1 MRPWLLILL
10 CVTTL
15 ACSAPGPTPMA
26 APSPRPSPSPRP
38 LPKDVPQEALD
49 LDLMVTHHQHAV
61 FLAQEVIRRG
71 ERPATRQ
78 LAREIVLW
86 HRTELSRLNTWR
98 AEWFPRVGRPSK
110 GDLEGL
116 LGGIMPRPPM
126 EPLQDRDERFVTEL
140 AMLHEEGLRLA
151 REIAARAE
159 HPELRTW
166 AAGEARRL
174 EGALADLRSPAG
186 PAASASPP
194 PSGAAPTGTP
204 RAPAP

>member
-1 MRPWLLILL
+1 ML

-15 ACSAPGPTPMA
+15 ACGGQGPVPMA

-38 LPKDVPQEALD
+38 LPQDVPREALY

-78 LAREIVLW
+78 FAREIVLW
-86 HRTELSRLNTWR
+86 HRNELSRLSTWR
-98 AEWFPRVGRPSK
+98 ADWFPGVGRPSK

-116 LGGIMPRPPM
+116 LGGMMPRPPM

-151 REIAARAE
+151 REIAAKAE

-174 EGALADLRSPAG
+174 EQALPALVRSPAD

-194 PSGAAPTGTP
+194 PSGAAPPGTP
-204 RAPAP
+204 PAPAP